1 MMVQKSVLL
10 MSVVAAGLVLGSMA
24 EAVKYTDDFKGPMDR
39 FVKRTPRSS
48 TTQPS
53 SISKQD
59 SRSVPQSGLKKRRQ
73 TISKPNLTP
82 EQVYLLA
89 RAGVNAGLTSMQK
102 GWLNK

>member
-1 MMVQKSVLL
+1 MVKKSVFL
-10 MSVVAAGLVLGSMA
+10 MSVIVAGLVSGSMV
-24 EAVKYTDDFKGPMDR
+24 EAVKYTDDFKGPMDL

-48 TTQPS
+48 TARPS
-53 SISKQD
+53 PVSQQD
-59 SRSVPQSGLKKRRQ
+59 SRSGLQSGLKKRRQ